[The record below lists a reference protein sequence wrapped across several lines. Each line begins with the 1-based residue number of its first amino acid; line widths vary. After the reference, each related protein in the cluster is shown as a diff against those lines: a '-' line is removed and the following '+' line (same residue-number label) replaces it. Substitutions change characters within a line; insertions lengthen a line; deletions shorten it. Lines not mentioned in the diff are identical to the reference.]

1 MNHKFLDTPDD
12 TCQCT
17 QNAETTH
24 HFLLVCPIFTTHRQK
39 LLEIIDPILILNDL
53 ENISD
58 RNKVHLLLYGHDK
71 LNCIENREVLKAT
84 IKFISQSG
92 RFLIDRLTDQ
102 PTS

>member
-17 QNAETTH
+17 LNATH

-39 LLEIIDPILILNDL
+39 LLEVIDPILFLNDL

-58 RNKVHLLLYGHDK
+58 RNKVHLLLYGHDQ
-71 LNCIENREVLKAT
+71 LNIIENREVLKAT
-84 IKFISQSG
+84 INFISQSG
-92 RFLIDRLTDQ
+92 RFLIDRLTEE
-102 PTS
+102 PTN